1 MSRVLSRAML
11 PPLVREAMT
20 RLLADLDVDLRGRV
34 EGLYVVGS
42 AATGAF
48 VPSSSDID
56 FVAVLG
62 GSPPMAELDRLRRR
76 CGVRFAGAVA
86 RWLVAP
92 GRRWPMGV
100 NGAFVRWE
108 DLARSPLAVAPIAGQ
123 IAGRLTIGAAAEVNP
138 VTWKLLAEHGVAVRG
153 PHREHLDVAA
163 DPRELH
169 AWTRENL
176 RTYWTGWAR
185 NVTHD
190 PLARLFPRQA
200 TTWGALGAPRLHY
213 TLATGTIASK
223 EQAGAYALETF
234 GSAWHALVRD
244 ALAHRRGARTPRH
257 SLREAA
263 AFVEAVVASGESVMP
278 PAR

>member
-1 MSRVLSRAML
+1 M
-11 PPLVREAMT
+11 
-20 RLLADLDVDLRGRV
+20 
-34 EGLYVVGS
+34 VGS

-48 VPSSSDID
+48 VPACSDVD

-163 DPRELH
+163 DPHELH

-176 RTYWTGWAR
+176 RTYWAGWAR

-190 PLARLFPRQA
+190 PLAWLFPRQA
-200 TTWGALGAPRLHY
+200 TTWGALGAPALHAGDGDDRVQGTGRRVRGGDVRLGV
-213 TLATGTIASK
+213 ARAR
-223 EQAGAYALETF
+223 ARRA
-234 GSAWHALVRD
+234 RPPPRC
-244 ALAHRRGARTPRH
+244 AH
-257 SLREAA
+257 AA
-263 AFVEAVVASGESVMP
+263 AL
-278 PAR
+278 PA